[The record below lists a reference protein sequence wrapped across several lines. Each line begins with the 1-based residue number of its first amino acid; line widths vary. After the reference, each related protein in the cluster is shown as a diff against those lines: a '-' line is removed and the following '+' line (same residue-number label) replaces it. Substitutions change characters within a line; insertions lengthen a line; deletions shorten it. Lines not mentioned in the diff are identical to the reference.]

1 MWKWA
6 SANSE
11 FLVEYVV
18 GVLKSVSLRGSAG
31 QAEEIL
37 AEVLGK
43 ENAQI
48 FVHELNAF
56 MRSPFTRLQ
65 SFDDFVQYEVR
76 YSLLGSLNSRPANSI
91 YIASCSKV
99 VLTQASC
106 RSCLVT
112 SNHFAAWER
121 VNSITGPR

>member
-18 GVLKSVSLRGSAG
+18 GILKNVSLRGSAG

-65 SFDDFVQYEVR
+65 SFDNFVQYEVR
-76 YSLLGSLNSRPANSI
+76 YSLLGCLNSRPANSI

-99 VLTQASC
+99 VLTQGSGLELSQLLGDFQPF
-106 RSCLVT
+106 RSLGAC
-112 SNHFAAWER
+112 
-121 VNSITGPR
+121 

>member
-1 MWKWA
+1 MWKWTN
-6 SANSE
+6 ANSE

-18 GVLKSVSLRGSAG
+18 GILKSMNLRGSAG

-48 FVHELNAF
+48 FLHELHAF

-65 SFDDFVQYEVR
+65 SFDNFAQYEVR
-76 YSLLGSLNSRPANSI
+76 YSLLEG
-91 YIASCSKV
+91 V
-99 VLTQASC
+99 
-106 RSCLVT
+106 
-112 SNHFAAWER
+112 
-121 VNSITGPR
+121 